1 MIPAETSAPPSPPA
15 APARDLPGLMRSKL
29 HDIKAFAQRE
39 PAQAVAV
46 AFGVGLLVNLLPTR
60 VVAGTVSTVG
70 AALLQP
76 MLISLGITKAI
87 ELTCNVTPL
96 TPKP

>member
-1 MIPAETSAPPSPPA
+1 L
-15 APARDLPGLMRSKL
+15 RNKL
-29 HDIKAFAQRE
+29 HDLKAFAQRE

-46 AFGVGLLVNLLPTR
+46 AFGVGLLVNMLPTR

-70 AALLQP
+70 AALLRP

-87 ELTCNVTPL
+87 ELTCNVSPL

>member
-1 MIPAETSAPPSPPA
+1 MIPAETSAPPSPT
-15 APARDLPGLMRSKL
+15 APPPRDNAGHKRSKL

-39 PAQAVAV
+39 PAQAVAL

-70 AALLQP
+70 AALLRP
-76 MLISLGITKAI
+76 MLLSLGITKAI

>member
-1 MIPAETSAPPSPPA
+1 MIPAETPAPSSPPA
-15 APARDLPGLMRSKL
+15 APARDLPGFMRSKL

-60 VVAGTVSTVG
+60 VVAGTVSTIG
-70 AALLQP
+70 AALLRP
-76 MLISLGITKAI
+76 MLITLGITKAI

>member
-1 MIPAETSAPPSPPA
+1 MIPAEPTVPPA
-15 APARDLPGLMRSKL
+15 ATTRDLSSLLRNQL
-29 HDIKAFAQRE
+29 RDIKSYAQRE

-46 AFGVGLLVNLLPTR
+46 AFGVGLLINLLPTR

-70 AALLQP
+70 GALLKP

-87 ELTCNVTPL
+87 ELTCNVSPL
-96 TPKP
+96 TIKP

>member
-1 MIPAETSAPPSPPA
+1 MIPAETSVPPSSPA
-15 APARDLPGLMRSKL
+15 APVRDLPGLMRSKL

-70 AALLQP
+70 AALLRP
-76 MLISLGITKAI
+76 MLLSLGITKAI
-87 ELTCNVTPL
+87 ELTCNVIPL

>member
-1 MIPAETSAPPSPPA
+1 MIPVTTPAPPVTPA
-15 APARDLPGLMRSKL
+15 APARDPACFLRSKL
-29 HDIKAFAQRE
+29 HDIKAYAQRE
-39 PAQAVAV
+39 SAQAVAV

-70 AALLQP
+70 AALLRP
-76 MLISLGITKAI
+76 VLISLGITKAI
-87 ELTCNVTPL
+87 ELTCNVSPL

>member
-15 APARDLPGLMRSKL
+15 APARDLSCQLRSKL

-60 VVAGTVSTVG
+60 VVAGMVSTVG
-70 AALLQP
+70 AALLRP

>member
-15 APARDLPGLMRSKL
+15 APTRDLPGLMRSKL

-70 AALLQP
+70 AALLRP

>member
-1 MIPAETSAPPSPPA
+1 
-15 APARDLPGLMRSKL
+15 MRSKL
-29 HDIKAFAQRE
+29 HDNKAFAQRE

-60 VVAGTVSTVG
+60 VVAGTVSTGG
-70 AALLQP
+70 AALLRP
-76 MLISLGITKAI
+76 MLLSLGITKAI

>member
-1 MIPAETSAPPSPPA
+1 MIPAETFAPPSPLV

-70 AALLQP
+70 AALLRP

-87 ELTCNVTPL
+87 ELTCNVSPL
-96 TPKP
+96 NPKP

>member
-1 MIPAETSAPPSPPA
+1 MIPAETPAPPSTPA
-15 APARDLPGLMRSKL
+15 APARDLPCLLRNKL
-29 HDIKAFAQRE
+29 HDLKAFAQRE
-39 PAQAVAV
+39 PAQAVAL

-70 AALLQP
+70 AALLRP
-76 MLISLGITKAI
+76 MLISLGIAKAI
-87 ELTCNVTPL
+87 ELTCNVSPL